1 MKKILSLVLSI
12 AFLFQ
17 FSLLTACAQ
26 TETKVKTKQTVT
38 VKTGTSI
45 PVIALVPKNSKQIS
59 SGEKIEA
66 VIDSDIKVGETLVF
80 KKGDRASLIV
90 VQAKKAGFVGI
101 PGEIVIAGAEVY
113 DTNNDAHRVEAYQTF
128 IGEEKTWPKVMLG
141 MGVFII
147 LAPLALFGFV
157 KGGQAEVKPYIPIN
171 TRTIQD
177 IDFIPN
183 NL

>member
-128 IGEEKTWPKVMLG
+128 IGEEKTWPKVM
-141 MGVFII
+141 MGISIF
-147 LAPLALFGFV
+147 LLFPLALFGFV

-171 TRTIQD
+171 TRTTQD
-177 IDFIPN
+177 FEFIIN